1 MLKLNAIPESYKEF
15 YGKNAEQMSKLIAD
29 GRVPMNTSQL
39 MQIRLDSRNY
49 PEEVKTA
56 WMDNFFD
63 TGDAVIY
70 HPNGDVKIV
79 LDSQALREMT
89 YKSPRNIGALVL
101 DEDVYKTLQG
111 EVFKKGKFGKINDG
125 MSREDV
131 KVHPIWRVLAR
142 DQALLNDY
150 TDLIFAE
157 GQERFGYNLAMGV
170 SLGSCSGNNPE
181 MRAWFVGKL
190 GYSSYVC
197 GVGDIAI
204 CYGRFVGIAPN
215 ASSVRDKCA
224 LDIKAYSMADLLAFD
239 KAIKGLEGT
248 LHPDILNPFKE
259 LRKKL

>member
-89 YKSPRNIGALVL
+89 YKSQRNIGALVL

-197 GVGDIAI
+197 GVGDLAI
-204 CYGRFVGIAPN
+204 CYGRFVGIVSN
-215 ASSVRDKCA
+215 ALDVRSKCVS
-224 LDIKAYSMADLLAFD
+224 DIKAYSMVDLLAFD
-239 KAIKGLEGT
+239 KTMKGLDGT
-248 LHPDILNPFKE
+248 LHPDVLKSFKE